1 MAQRTKIT
9 NRLKSLNDI
18 DGVSVD
24 LSEEKKTVKV
34 KHEKYHSLDF
44 TFRWLGD
51 HFAGYFIDGDGN
63 QSQAVISLWTGM
75 DAIHFSAAYSLLV
88 DLRARQ

>member
-1 MAQRTKIT
+1 MAQKTKVI
-9 NRLKSLNDI
+9 NRLKSLKDI

-24 LSEEKKTVKV
+24 VSQEKKTLKV

-51 HFAGYFIDGDGN
+51 HFAGYFIDGEGK
-63 QSQAVISLWTGM
+63 QSQAVIALWTGM
-75 DAIHFSAAYSLLV
+75 DPIHFSAAYSLLV
-88 DLRARQ
+88 DLRAKQ